1 MDEKELVKK
10 AQNGDKQAFCD
21 LYMLYND
28 RLYRYAFFK
37 LGNTEDAKD
46 AVSDCIV
53 EAYEHIT
60 SLKNEKAFS
69 AWIFKIMYRS
79 CCSLIKEQVRLKNTV
94 DIDNLNNSSAS
105 YSISYEN
112 TEVKEALE
120 ILSNEER
127 DIVLLAAVA
136 GCKTK
141 EIAKLMGLNHSTVRS
156 KLSRSLIKMRC
167 FME

>member
-10 AQNGDKQAFCD
+10 ARNGDKQAFCD

-28 RLYRYAFFK
+28 RLYRYAFFR

-53 EAYEHIT
+53 EAYEHIG

-79 CCSLIKEQVRLKNTV
+79 CCSLIKEQIKLREAI
-94 DIDNLNNSSAS
+94 DIDSLNSSSAS
-105 YSISYEN
+105 YSMNYEN
-112 TEVKEALE
+112 AEVKEALE
-120 ILSNEER
+120 VLSDEER
-127 DIVLLAAVA
+127 DIVLLATVA
-136 GCKTK
+136 GCKTR
-141 EIAKLMGLNHSTVRS
+141 EIAGLMGMNHSTVRS